1 MANLQQIEPE
11 ATHLREEFSF
21 IRNACGEDPVKG
33 TDAIRGDEQELVA
46 KVVNIANLALAGCH
60 AREMA
65 LRNRRMRERIQ
76 RLGIVGHTTG
86 LIDE

>member
-11 ATHLREEFSF
+11 ATHLREEFTF
-21 IRNACGEDPVKG
+21 FGNACGEDPVKG
-33 TDAIRGDEQELVA
+33 TDAIRGDEQELVT
-46 KVVNIANLALAGCH
+46 KVVNIANFALAGCH

-65 LRNRRMRERIQ
+65 LGDRRVREEIE